1 MKKFLMLLLVLFASG
16 VFAAEVP
23 DSLLTETQRQKLQ
36 LIDTKAKVE
45 TAKGYLGLGKEIG
58 IAVNDAMSAIT
69 DQGNRFANSDLGR
82 FVKWIIIYKLFK
94 NLVLAIL
101 TIILT
106 WIFFAGFNVWMFFTY
121 RRDAVAHLNNYDR
134 EKALDSVYW
143 AFVLSSIAT
152 IITTFVAI
160 CNV

>member
-1 MKKFLMLLLVLFASG
+1 MKKFLLLLLVLFAGS
-16 VFAAEVP
+16 VFAVDVP

-45 TAKGYLGLGKEIG
+45 TARGYLGLGKEIG

-106 WIFFAGFNVWMFFTY
+106 WIFYVGFNVWIFFTY

-134 EKALDSVYW
+134 DSALNNVYW
-143 AFVLSSIAT
+143 AFVVSSILT
-152 IITTFVAI
+152 IVTTFIAI